1 MTRALPRSAD
11 LASGPVQFGKYTLVR
26 AIGHGGMATVY
37 LAFKTMGTTKKA
49 VALKVSNDFVGL
61 DPKRREGILN
71 EIRIG
76 GRMRHSNIVSV
87 MDAGEY
93 GGVVFIELE
102 LIDGHD
108 LRQFVED
115 LARRD
120 QQLPFAIIAYIL
132 RGILEG
138 LNYAHVDF
146 TVDGVSQQVVH
157 RDLTPSNVILS
168 TSGEVKIIDFGIGK
182 YFDEHT
188 SGAYLKGKP
197 RYMAPEHAAGS
208 SSPSIDIFPVGA
220 ILYELIE
227 GRRFREDFPS
237 ADLYAV
243 AAGGYVPEL
252 RRADVPEAFH
262 GLYRAL
268 VEADPYRRVH
278 SAAAAMAML
287 DLWDGR
293 PAQASE
299 LRAVVR
305 VHTGGTHSGY
315 TQGEFVIPE
324 GLEAAVAIA
333 NAREEAARGGP
344 VAMPA
349 ATAARGRPEPTEDA
363 PRGGHPHHGMSPVE
377 PARVEPPVA
386 PDPDAPHSPRW
397 GRVTP
402 AAGRA
407 PANDRDPTAVEPRPI
422 PWPAVEPPPVADGTE
437 VLASPDFVRP
447 EWPGARPEGLGS
459 SEVAQ
464 RLEPPRSRAA
474 DETVFVVASG
484 RIRPWH
490 LAVGFAFVLV
500 LSAGVGVLLAF
511 GDGDRPRDVDASAPV
526 RLAEGEESQSDADAA
541 AGAATVAA
549 GVAPA
554 ASGPKLTPSDSARA
568 LEPEPIAVEA
578 GAQGHAVG
586 EVPVA
591 VEPVVAVQPTVAEV
605 PAAPAVAPPSGPTVA
620 PPKPV
625 PPSKAPARKPVPK
638 APAVKVTVRV
648 IPMLAVG
655 ELKIGKQVHAV
666 DKNSYDLTVP
676 VGKHVVRWRAR
687 GETAWQERP
696 AIVLSVGRDYL
707 LHVGNKGTTLTP
719 KDKP

>member
-1 MTRALPRSAD
+1 MTQPLPRSAD

-157 RDLTPSNVILS
+157 RDLTPSNIILS

-252 RRADVPEAFH
+252 RRADVPEAFC

-287 DLWDGR
+287 DLWEGR

-333 NAREEAARGGP
+333 NAREQAVRGAP
-344 VAMPA
+344 TPA
-349 ATAARGRPEPTEDA
+349 VTPARGRPEPTEDA
-363 PRGGHPHHGMSPVE
+363 PRGGHGPQVATPV
-377 PARVEPPVA
+377 AAVRIDAPPVA
-386 PDPDAPHSPRW
+386 PAEPDAPHSPRW
-397 GRVTP
+397 GRVITP
-402 AAGRA
+402 AAARA
-407 PANDRDPTAVEPRPI
+407 PANDGEPTAVEPRPM
-422 PWPAVEPPPVADGTE
+422 PWPPAVDDGVAPIGVAGVGPTSMDRTETLAPPE
-437 VLASPDFVRP
+437 FVRATWSVDAAGLEAP
-447 EWPGARPEGLGS
+447 AAAPRPSGAE
-459 SEVAQ
+459 
-464 RLEPPRSRAA
+464 
-474 DETVFVVASG
+474 DTVFVVTS
-484 RIRPWH
+484 RRVRPWH
-490 LAVGFAFVLV
+490 VAVGLAVVLA
-500 LSAGVGVLLAF
+500 LSLGVGMLLA
-511 GDGDRPRDVDASAPV
+511 
-526 RLAEGEESQSDADAA
+526 
-541 AGAATVAA
+541 
-549 GVAPA
+549 
-554 ASGPKLTPSDSARA
+554 
-568 LEPEPIAVEA
+568 
-578 GAQGHAVG
+578 
-586 EVPVA
+586 
-591 VEPVVAVQPTVAEV
+591 
-605 PAAPAVAPPSGPTVA
+605 
-620 PPKPV
+620 
-625 PPSKAPARKPVPK
+625 
-638 APAVKVTVRV
+638 
-648 IPMLAVG
+648 
-655 ELKIGKQVHAV
+655 
-666 DKNSYDLTVP
+666 
-676 VGKHVVRWRAR
+676 
-687 GETAWQERP
+687 
-696 AIVLSVGRDYL
+696 
-707 LHVGNKGTTLTP
+707 
-719 KDKP
+719 